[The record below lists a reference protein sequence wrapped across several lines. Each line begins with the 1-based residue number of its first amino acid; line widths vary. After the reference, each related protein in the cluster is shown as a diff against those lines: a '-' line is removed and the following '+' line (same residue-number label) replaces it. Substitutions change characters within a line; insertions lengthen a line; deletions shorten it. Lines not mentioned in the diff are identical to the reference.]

1 MSTRNINQIIME
13 TRKQKQEV
21 IKNYLECI
29 NQVSNREYFVSGT
42 SLKIRV
48 GSSGEDIVRTFK
60 DFNGLYDGVCMLLN
74 YLEIEKRF

>member
-1 MSTRNINQIIME
+1 MTTTHINQIIME

-42 SLKIRV
+42 SLKIKV
-48 GSSGEDIVRTFK
+48 GNTCENIVRTFK